1 MGPGSPEIKSSLR
14 ECVLDPEQLLS
25 PRPTHGP
32 SPIKAAKGKAR
43 GPPRV
48 DLLQGPFHLGEAQL
62 LLASALSVQWGTG
75 LSPGIWPLHFLPSA
89 LDLICRPREWGPCVH
104 KYLPLATWHRAPV
117 PWRRCSGSSKEKV
130 QRGQLAW
137 LISLR
142 STRKT
147 RRPGPPTLS
156 APGAEPVADLSA
168 DPGQQPR
175 RRVLGISVQRGRETS
190 PDRHRATY
198 TED

>member
-1 MGPGSPEIKSSLR
+1 MQGNPGADGGEEWGLAHPRSKAVWKGMFSGPR
-14 ECVLDPEQLLS
+14 AAVL

-75 LSPGIWPLHFLPSA
+75 LSPGIWPLHFCPSA

-137 LISLR
+137 SISLR
-142 STRKT
+142 SARKT
-147 RRPGPPTLS
+147 RRPDPPTLS
-156 APGAEPVADLSA
+156 APGAEPRL
-168 DPGQQPR
+168 Q
-175 RRVLGISVQRGRETS
+175 T
-190 PDRHRATY
+190 
-198 TED
+198 